1 MKSQTFKY
9 WEDSLFESLLGKH
22 LKICYLKEKNRLNK
36 LSVTANDNSQNG
48 DFSFSFEVQKRDCHN
63 NNKDATI
70 YGIDHFTVV
79 TNYLPAISIKV
90 RPRS

>member
-9 WEDSLFESLLGKH
+9 WEDSFFESLLGKH

-36 LSVTANDNSQNG
+36 LSVTANDNSQNR

-70 YGIDHFTVV
+70 PVWNRPLYSSHQLFACPF
-79 TNYLPAISIKV
+79 NYY
-90 RPRS
+90 

>member
-1 MKSQTFKY
+1 MLP
-9 WEDSLFESLLGKH
+9 ER
-22 LKICYLKEKNRLNK
+22 KNRLNK
-36 LSVTANDNSQNG
+36 LSVTANDHSQNG

-79 TNYLPAISIKV
+79 TNLPALSIKV
-90 RPRS
+90 RPTS